1 MAKMPVCGPRHGRA
15 NATDMSLEQSFLDLL
30 RALPGAESID
40 ADGMLPVEY
49 RGKRADFAL
58 FGRSLIV
65 EVKSLQADPSHRVQ
79 TIVDEYRDRPGFPL
93 FYGQLPL
100 AQVVANMPS
109 AWREEI
115 RRRVALDVTKAVAK
129 ALAQANRQIRESK
142 IALNVQEAGGLLVLL
157 NDEVPILSPNLLVYS
172 IQRQLKI
179 RRPDESY
186 RFSALD
192 WVMAILKSHELQAED
207 GTWAHP
213 ILLLQGP
220 PTDNSERIAAFADYI
235 REQWAHVEGARQI
248 ESKGSAELL
257 EGYRVT
263 KNQ

>member
-1 MAKMPVCGPRHGRA
+1 
-15 NATDMSLEQSFLDLL
+15 MSLERRFLDLL
-30 RALPGAESID
+30 GALPGAESID
-40 ADGMLPVEY
+40 AEGVLPVGY
-49 RGKRADFAL
+49 PGKRADFAL

-100 AQVVANMPS
+100 AQVVAHMPS
-109 AWREEI
+109 AWREEV
-115 RRRVALDVTKAVAK
+115 RRRVALGVTKAIAK

-142 IALNVQEAGGLLVLL
+142 IALNVQDAGGLLVLL
-157 NDEVPILSPNLLVYS
+157 NDAVPILSPNLLVYS
-172 IQRQLKI
+172 IQKQLKM

-186 RFSALD
+186 RLSTLD
-192 WVMAILKSHELQAED
+192 WVMAISKSHELQAED

-220 PTDNSERIAAFADYI
+220 PTATSMRVAAFADYI

-248 ESKGSAELL
+248 ESKGTEALL
-257 EGYRVT
+257 EGYRVA
-263 KNQ
+263 KHQ